1 MLFTPISAVIL
12 FFYNKCMTVIK
23 GIVKHLPI
31 ATVLAFIGVDI
42 ACCFEIRRPQTT
54 LGHMMQ
60 LLKTTGTDTVVHG
73 KLKRQ

>member
-31 ATVLAFIGVDI
+31 AFIGVDI
-42 ACCFEIRRPQTT
+42 ACWFEIRRPQTT
-54 LGHMMQ
+54 LRHMMQ